1 MLALKYFSST
11 INNLAM
17 PKNLPIKKMFALLA
31 MLTLIL
37 FGFLGIANSSVLIDI
52 SQEDGLLE
60 NLTAGILFA
69 TFCVSSYF
77 YFKFKR
83 TANIFLLLGAFGLV
97 GFLDE
102 ISFGRRLFPVPMPK
116 SHGLTIDGFHDL
128 FHLTRNVVRTNL
140 TYHPIETS
148 VVISAFVITITCI
161 WLNTKIIRQRVFA
174 VLVRYEIADLV
185 FVIIFCIALSQSID
199 TFEWRIFAYR
209 TVEECLEFNAA
220 AALMACSFKCRQVFR
235 LKRINSNDHI

>member
-1 MLALKYFSST
+1 MS
-11 INNLAM
+11 
-17 PKNLPIKKMFALLA
+17 KNPPIKKLFALLSV
-31 MLTLIL
+31 LTLIL
-37 FGFLGIANSSVLIDI
+37 FVSLGVADSGALIGI
-52 SQEDGLLE
+52 SKEDGLLE
-60 NLTAGILFA
+60 NLTAGVLFA
-69 TFCVSSYF
+69 TFCLSSYF

-83 TANIFLLLGAFGLV
+83 VANIFLILGAFGLV

-102 ISFGRRLFPVPMPK
+102 ISFGRRVFPVPMPK
-116 SHGLTIDGFHDL
+116 SHGLTIDGIHDL
-128 FHLTRNVVRTNL
+128 FHLTRNVARTNL

-148 VVISAFVITITCI
+148 IVISVFLITIACV
-161 WLNTKIIRQRVFA
+161 WLNTKSSRQRVLA
-174 VLVRYEIADLV
+174 VLAKYEISDLALVIV
-185 FVIIFCIALSQSID
+185 FCVVVSQCID

>member
-1 MLALKYFSST
+1 M
-11 INNLAM
+11 
-17 PKNLPIKKMFALLA
+17 
-31 MLTLIL
+31 
-37 FGFLGIANSSVLIDI
+37 
-52 SQEDGLLE
+52 
-60 NLTAGILFA
+60 
-69 TFCVSSYF
+69 SSYF

-102 ISFGRRLFPVPMPK
+102 ISFGRRMFPVPMPK
-116 SHGLTIDGFHDL
+116 SHGLTIDGIHDL
-128 FHLTRNVVRTNL
+128 FHLTRNVARTNL

-148 VVISAFVITITCI
+148 IVISVFLITIACV
-161 WLNTKIIRQRVFA
+161 WLNTKSFRQRVLA
-174 VLVRYEIADLV
+174 VLAKYEISDLALVIV
-185 FVIIFCIALSQSID
+185 FCVVVSQCID

-220 AALMACSFKCRQVFR
+220 AALMACSFKCRQVFL